1 MAAQRRCES
10 TAVDLRTWFAGWS
23 ASAWDML
30 QARKDFKT
38 MGFDGVLWGLSA
50 AVGRKCP
57 AVGMTRSAVR
67 GVLRMSLLRRTK
79 FPCCLTADAPNF
91 DRGHWLRPTVVPA
104 DSRPLSWP
112 PIGALPRNRLAYSAA
127 GSASAISPL
136 HPPPAALGSL
146 PTGAARPR
154 NDKLF
159 TRGAAQNRAGTQC
172 GQQSKTVRV
181 IIKIARTVNQ
191 PDHQM
196 VFSK

>member
-1 MAAQRRCES
+1 MRWAAGCGHPALRKRNKMCRARATARVAPTGAWQEVRR
-10 TAVDLRTWFAGWS
+10 
-23 ASAWDML
+23 
-30 QARKDFKT
+30 
-38 MGFDGVLWGLSA
+38 
-50 AVGRKCP
+50 
-57 AVGMTRSAVR
+57 
-67 GVLRMSLLRRTK
+67 VLRMSLLRRTK
-79 FPCCLTADAPNF
+79 FPRRLTADAPNF

-146 PTGAARPR
+146 PTGAERPR